1 MRTRIQWRATRVACP
16 LKRIPPLGNSLET
29 FRTSCRQGRCRRE
42 GLWGMLEVGDHKT
55 FRVSCIAVV
64 GTSSRRASPCEMMKR
79 GVNIHEL
86 KRLAHTG
93 VKFTFESSR
102 ECKRSARVQTK
113 RSEKP
118 FAMFFIFFALHCAQ
132 SSLMRLCSSRTARLP
147 TAFKLIDCVP
157 IGLLKLFPYSC
168 NSSSFVIVASPEGTT
183 CKEQKN
189 NRLIQK
195 APRQWL

>member
-42 GLWGMLEVGDHKT
+42 GLWGMLEVSDHKT

-64 GTSSRRASPCEMMKR
+64 RTSSRRASPCEMMKR
-79 GVNIHEL
+79 GVNTHER

-93 VKFTFESSR
+93 VKFTLESSR
-102 ECKRSARVQTK
+102 ERKRSAA
-113 RSEKP
+113 KP
-118 FAMFFIFFALHCAQ
+118 FAMFFIFFALNCAQ